1 MDWQQTILNW
11 YSENKR
17 SLPWRGSRDPYKIW
31 ISEIILQQ
39 TKVAYGVKYYK
50 QFIKRFPTI
59 HHLAKADQQTIL
71 NLWQGLGY
79 YNRAINLHHTAKYIS
94 TNLGGKFPTKF
105 DELIKLKGIG
115 DYTASAISS
124 ICFNENVPVVDG
136 NVYRVL
142 SRYFGINTPINRP
155 SAFKVFKAK
164 ANELIKNVKSSG
176 DYNQAIMEFGALQC
190 KPKPECSKCIL
201 SNKCFAFQHNIVT
214 DLPVKLKKKKNKT
227 RYFNYIVPINKQ
239 NKTKIVQRDSS
250 DIWNKLFQFPLI
262 ESDNNIRKLSTSFI
276 GNHFDDD
283 LILDSNS
290 IEKINRTK
298 IKHKLTH
305 QTLYISFWKLEI
317 NSPIING
324 VNLSDIDN
332 YPFPVPIKN
341 FINNFINVG
350 N

>member
-1 MDWQQTILNW
+1 MDWQKTLLNW
-11 YSENKR
+11 YWKHKR
-17 SLPWRGSRDPYKIW
+17 SLPWRETKDPYKVW
-31 ISEIILQQ
+31 LSEIILQQ

-50 QFIKRFPTI
+50 NFIRKFPTI
-59 HHLAKADQQTIL
+59 RDLAKADQQTIL

-79 YNRAINLHHTAKYIS
+79 YNRAVNLHHTAKYIS
-94 TNLGGKFPTKF
+94 NNLDGKFPTQF

-124 ICFNENVPVVDG
+124 ICFNENTPVVDG

-142 SRYFGINTPINRP
+142 SRYFGITNPINRP
-155 SAFKVFKAK
+155 SSFKVFKAK
-164 ANELIKNVKSSG
+164 ANELIKDVQSSG

-190 KPKPECSKCIL
+190 KPKPECSKCVL
-201 SNKCFAFQHNIVT
+201 SNRCFAFQHNIVNE
-214 DLPVKLKKKKNKT
+214 LPVKLKKKKNKT
-227 RYFNYIVPINKQ
+227 RYFNYIVPVNKEK
-239 NKTKIVQRDSS
+239 KTKIVQRDSS
-250 DIWNKLFQFPLI
+250 DIWNRLYQFPLI
-262 ESDNNIRKLSTSFI
+262 ESNTNIMNFSTSFI
-276 GNHFDDD
+276 ENNFDED
-283 LILDSNS
+283 LILNKTS

-298 IKHKLTH
+298 IKHELTH

-324 VNLSDIDN
+324 VKISDIHK

-341 FINNFINVG
+341 FINNFINTG

>member
-1 MDWQQTILNW
+1 MDWQKTLLNW
-11 YSENKR
+11 YWKHKR
-17 SLPWRGSRDPYKIW
+17 SLPWRETKDPYKVW
-31 ISEIILQQ
+31 LSEIILQQ

-50 QFIKRFPTI
+50 DFIRKFPTI
-59 HHLAKADQQTIL
+59 QDLAKSDQQTIL

-79 YNRAINLHHTAKYIS
+79 YNRAVNLHHTAQYIS
-94 TNLGGKFPTKF
+94 NNLDGKFPTQF

-124 ICFNENVPVVDG
+124 ICFNENIPVVDG

-142 SRYFGINTPINRP
+142 SRYFGITNPINRP
-155 SAFKVFKAK
+155 SSFKVFKTK
-164 ANELIKNVKSSG
+164 ANELIKDVQSSG

-190 KPKPECSKCIL
+190 KPKPECSKCVL
-201 SNKCFAFQHNIVT
+201 SNRCFAFQHNIVNE
-214 DLPVKLKKKKNKT
+214 LPVKLKKKKNKT
-227 RYFNYIVPINKQ
+227 RYFNYIVPVNKEK
-239 NKTKIVQRDSS
+239 KTKIVQRDSS
-250 DIWNKLFQFPLI
+250 DIWNRLYQFPLI
-262 ESDNNIRKLSTSFI
+262 ESNNNIINFSTSFLE
-276 GNHFDDD
+276 NNFDED
-283 LILDSNS
+283 LILNKKS

-298 IKHKLTH
+298 IKHELTQ

-324 VNLSDIDN
+324 VKISDIHN

-341 FINNFINVG
+341 FINNFINTG

>member
-1 MDWQQTILNW
+1 MDWQKTLLNW
-11 YSENKR
+11 YWKHKR
-17 SLPWRGSRDPYKIW
+17 SLPWRETKDPYKVW
-31 ISEIILQQ
+31 LSEIILQQ

-50 QFIKRFPTI
+50 DFIRKFPTI
-59 HHLAKADQQTIL
+59 QDLAKADQQTIL

-79 YNRAINLHHTAKYIS
+79 YNRAVNLHHTAQYIS
-94 TNLGGKFPTKF
+94 NNLDGKFPTQF

-124 ICFNENVPVVDG
+124 ICFNENIPVVDG

-142 SRYFGINTPINRP
+142 SRYFGITNPINRP
-155 SAFKVFKAK
+155 SSFKVFKTK
-164 ANELIKNVKSSG
+164 ANELIKDVQSSG

-190 KPKPECSKCIL
+190 KPKPECSKCVL
-201 SNKCFAFQHNIVT
+201 SNRCFAFQHNVVNE
-214 DLPVKLKKKKNKT
+214 LPVKLKKKKNKT
-227 RYFNYIVPINKQ
+227 RYFNYIVPVNKER
-239 NKTKIVQRDSS
+239 KTKIVQRDSS
-250 DIWNKLFQFPLI
+250 DIWNRLYQFPLI
-262 ESDNNIRKLSTSFI
+262 ESNNNIINFSTSFLE
-276 GNHFDDD
+276 NNFDED
-283 LILDSNS
+283 LILNKKS

-324 VNLSDIDN
+324 VKISDIHN

-341 FINNFINVG
+341 FINNFINTG